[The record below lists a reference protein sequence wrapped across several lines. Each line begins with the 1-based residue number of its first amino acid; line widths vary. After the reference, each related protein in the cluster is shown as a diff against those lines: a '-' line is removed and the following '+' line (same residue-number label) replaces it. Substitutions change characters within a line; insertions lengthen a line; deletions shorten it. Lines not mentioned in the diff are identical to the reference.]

1 MRLSLFD
8 SVNTLLIIEIN
19 WFATITFA
27 DFWQKKNAKP
37 NDAMRAD
44 DENRSKKVTTSQ

>member
-27 DFWQKKNAKP
+27 DFWQKKKQNLMMQCEPTTKTEAK
-37 NDAMRAD
+37 
-44 DENRSKKVTTSQ
+44 K